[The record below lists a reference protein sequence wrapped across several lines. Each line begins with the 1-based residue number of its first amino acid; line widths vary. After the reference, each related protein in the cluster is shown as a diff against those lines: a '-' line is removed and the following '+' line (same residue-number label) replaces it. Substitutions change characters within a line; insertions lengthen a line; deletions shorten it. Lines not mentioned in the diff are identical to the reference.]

1 MKDFKVICI
10 CEKLKISLFVFQP
23 ASPKI
28 NGNVVNRIITEEFLH
43 ETLEDSLVVY

>member
-1 MKDFKVICI
+1 MKNFKAT
-10 CEKLKISLFVFQP
+10 CEKLKILLFVLLL

-43 ETLEDSLVVY
+43 ETLEDFLVVY